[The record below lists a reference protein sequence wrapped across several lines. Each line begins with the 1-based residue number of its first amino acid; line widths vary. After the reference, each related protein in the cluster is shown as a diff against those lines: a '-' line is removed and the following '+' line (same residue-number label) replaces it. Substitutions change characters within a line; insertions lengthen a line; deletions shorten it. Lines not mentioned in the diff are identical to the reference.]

1 MALGIA
7 GIVDDSLRS
16 VPRRCEPE
24 STRRMTTCEGMSSM
38 PSDAPRRAPL
48 DTNDIEH
55 MVQQCRERTE
65 LRIDIRQEDTVS
77 LCERVPL
84 LSISSC
90 GSSRKSHR
98 LRDDKMEDT
107 RCRDSLARSI
117 EPRTRR
123 TPPETD
129 CCERELISSW
139 AARQCIVECRW
150 R

>member
-16 VPRRCEPE
+16 VPCRCEPE
-24 STRRMTTCEGMSSM
+24 STPRMTMCEDMSSM

-55 MVQQCRERTE
+55 MAQQCRERTE
-65 LRIDIRQEDTVS
+65 LDIDIRQEDTE
-77 LCERVPL
+77 LLRERVPL
-84 LSISSC
+84 RSISSC
-90 GSSRKSHR
+90 GSSGGPHR

-123 TPPETD
+123 TLREID
-129 CCERELISSW
+129 CCEREPISSW
-139 AARQCIVECRW
+139 VARQCIAECRW